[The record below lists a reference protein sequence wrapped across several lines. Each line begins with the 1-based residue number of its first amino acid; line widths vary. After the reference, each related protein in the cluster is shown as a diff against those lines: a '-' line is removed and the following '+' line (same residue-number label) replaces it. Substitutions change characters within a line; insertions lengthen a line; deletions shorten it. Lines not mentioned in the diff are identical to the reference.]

1 MYSSLKEA
9 TKTTVH
15 WTRIEAWAG
24 VGIPDVNGA
33 ASFGEFWLENKV
45 ENRKILQPAS
55 LWRPAQIAWQTRRAA
70 FFPNVFN
77 LVSRPRAEVIEIFSC
92 SKLLDLVSNAETPPD
107 LVLAAPVK
115 WQNLIEFLEA
125 EMRRLSSSAGKVGIV
140 SRETKRPTGA
150 QALDRGQLAT
160 DKGRFS
166 TPRR

>member
-77 LVSRPRAEVIEIFSC
+77 LVSRPRTDTLEIFSC
-92 SKLLDLVSNAETPPD
+92 SKLLDLVENPETAPD
-107 LVLAAPVK
+107 LVLSAPVK
-115 WQNLIEFLEA
+115 WQTLLEFLESRLVA
-125 EMRRLSSSAGKVGIV
+125 LRR
-140 SRETKRPTGA
+140 
-150 QALDRGQLAT
+150 
-160 DKGRFS
+160 
-166 TPRR
+166 

>member
-1 MYSSLKEA
+1 MYLSLKEA

-45 ENRKILQPAS
+45 EPRKTIQPVS
-55 LWRPAQIAWQTRRAA
+55 LWRPAQIAWQTRRGIIL
-70 FFPNVFN
+70 PNVFN

-115 WQNLIEFLEA
+115 WQTLLEFLESRLVA
-125 EMRRLSSSAGKVGIV
+125 LRR
-140 SRETKRPTGA
+140 
-150 QALDRGQLAT
+150 
-160 DKGRFS
+160 
-166 TPRR
+166 

>member
-1 MYSSLKEA
+1 MYESLREA
-9 TKTTVH
+9 TKTTTH

-33 ASFGEFWLENKV
+33 APFGEFWLENKV
-45 ENRKILQPAS
+45 ESRKAIQPVS

-77 LVSRPRAEVIEIFSC
+77 LVSRPRAEVVEIFSC

-115 WQNLIEFLEA
+115 WQDLLDFLKS
-125 EMRRLSSSAGKVGIV
+125 EMNKIHESRR
-140 SRETKRPTGA
+140 
-150 QALDRGQLAT
+150 
-160 DKGRFS
+160 
-166 TPRR
+166 

>member
-1 MYSSLKEA
+1 MYESLREA
-9 TKTTVH
+9 TKTTIH

-33 ASFGEFWLENKV
+33 APFGEFWLENKV
-45 ENRKILQPAS
+45 EPRKTIQPVS

-77 LVSRPRAEVIEIFSC
+77 LVSRPRAEVVEIFSC

-150 QALDRGQLAT
+150 QALDRGQLAAE
-160 DKGRFS
+160 KGEAS

>member
-45 ENRKILQPAS
+45 ESRKIMQPVS

-77 LVSRPRAEVIEIFSC
+77 LVSRPRAEVVQIFSC
-92 SKLLDLVSNAETPPD
+92 SKLLDLVKNPETAPD
-107 LVLAAPVK
+107 LVLSAPVK
-115 WQNLIEFLEA
+115 WQTLLEFLESRLVA
-125 EMRRLSSSAGKVGIV
+125 LRR
-140 SRETKRPTGA
+140 
-150 QALDRGQLAT
+150 
-160 DKGRFS
+160 
-166 TPRR
+166 

>member
-1 MYSSLKEA
+1 MYLSLSKA
-9 TKTTVH
+9 TKTTIH

-45 ENRKILQPAS
+45 ESRKAIQPVS

-77 LVSRPRAEVIEIFSC
+77 LVSRPRAEVVEIFSC
-92 SKLLDLVSNAETPPD
+92 SKLLDLVSNADTPPD

-115 WQNLIEFLEA
+115 WQILIEYLEA
-125 EMRRLSSSAGKVGIV
+125 EMRRLSASAGKVGIV

-160 DKGRFS
+160 DKGEAS
-166 TPRR
+166 TSRR